1 MEVKA
6 IYVVCPSTVWQAFLI
21 LGCYG
26 GFRLPSEIRSLK
38 WDHVDW
44 KTGMFAVHS
53 PKLEHPRNS
62 SVRQVP
68 RFSQMKTV
76 LQKLWSE
83 NPEEFVLPHLRT
95 IKNPNPL
102 FR

>member
-1 MEVKA
+1 M
-6 IYVVCPSTVWQAFLI
+6 VCPSTVWQVFLI
-21 LGCYG
+21 LRRYA
-26 GFRLPSEIRSLK
+26 GFRLTSEIKSLK

-53 PKLEHPRNS
+53 PKLEQLRNS
-62 SVRQVP
+62 GVRQVP
-68 RFSQMKTV
+68 LFPQMKTV
-76 LQKLWSE
+76 LQKLWSK
-83 NPEEFVLPHLRT
+83 NPVEFVLPHLRT